1 MISDNYSK
9 LNKWLTGLNPI
20 SVLYYMTSR
29 SERDTNSA
37 SAGTSSQTVKRLERD
52 KPDLMCTDES
62 LLNLTHTHTLC
73 CTAVLTFFISHSEA
87 RTSSRINY
95 HNVLRVNTLSF
106 WDTVIYGAKC
116 YTTDQFLARC
126 CQICCLLNKTK
137 SLLWHLYVSF
147 DTFVSLLRMNMRFC
161 HESVV

>member
-1 MISDNYSK
+1 MTGVMISDNYSK

-62 LLNLTHTHTLC
+62 LLILTQTLC
-73 CTAVLTFFISHSEA
+73 CTAVLSFLHFTF
-87 RTSSRINY
+87 RDQNDLK
-95 HNVLRVNTLSF
+95 NKLS
-106 WDTVIYGAKC
+106 
-116 YTTDQFLARC
+116 
-126 CQICCLLNKTK
+126 
-137 SLLWHLYVSF
+137 
-147 DTFVSLLRMNMRFC
+147 
-161 HESVV
+161 

>member
-37 SAGTSSQTVKRLERD
+37 SAGTSSQTVKRLVRA

-62 LLNLTHTHTLC
+62 LLILTHTHTHCAAQQYYHSL
-73 CTAVLTFFISHSEA
+73 ISHSEA
-87 RTSSRINY
+87 RKSSRINY
-95 HNVLRVNTLSF
+95 HNVLRVNTVSF
-106 WDTVIYGAKC
+106 WDSVIYEAKC
-116 YTTDQFLARC
+116 YATDQFFARC
-126 CQICCLLNKTK
+126 CQICCRLNKTK

-147 DTFVSLLRMNMRFC
+147 DTFVSLL
-161 HESVV
+161 